1 MNVGATMKSRFILVG
16 LLAALFAPLSVSAQS
31 LVVNPTSLNVSAA
44 PGSTVP
50 SQVVTIAK
58 SGGGALKWSI
68 VNVAPWVSLSQVKGT
83 NSGTITVNFGTSNR
97 PISSAIYPIFT
108 LTAPTS

>member
-1 MNVGATMKSRFILVG
+1 MKSRFILVG
-16 LLAALFAPLSVSAQS
+16 LLIAVAALFAPLSVSAQS
-31 LVVNPTSLNVSAA
+31 LVLNPTSLNVSAA

-50 SQVVTIAK
+50 SQIVTIAK
-58 SGGGALKWSI
+58 SGGGALRWSI

-97 PISSAIYPIFT
+97 PTRTGST
-108 LTAPTS
+108 R